1 MRAAPPFLIITTT
14 KEVGQITESQVVE
27 CLDYYYYE
35 DTSGGAY
42 VRSLFGDNILG
53 PDQFDSES
61 FRTLPNVISRLL
73 DEQVGLNDA
82 YSVSV
87 PGGKIFDQ
95 KTENKN
101 YITIPPALLEDG
113 HEKKLACLIF
123 VFILF
128 SIVGTKDSEDKYTN
142 FDFSA
147 NIALR
152 TTPSPPLNRYTSDEQ
167 EIVDGDFE
175 FTTVPNLYND
185 KGDFINST
193 LDELRSM
200 ATAFY
205 PNPQTTPPPSNTRH
219 SLYIFKQ
226 TPTTDVPDVAPFVS
240 KYDEN
245 NPTRALFCIDL
256 SKVNQDI
263 LSNTTNLRVNDAN
276 TTVESML
283 GFNKYKD
290 TLGDAGY
297 LMSKITNKNVQE
309 TTVEPPPVS

>member
-82 YSVSV
+82 YSIRP
-87 PGGKIFDQ
+87 PGRDKIFDQ
-95 KTENKN
+95 KTGNKN
-101 YITIPPALLEDG
+101 YITIPPDLLPEEADYDY
-113 HEKKLACLIF
+113 KKLACLIF

-128 SIVGTKDSEDKYTN
+128 SIVGTTKDIEDNYTS

-152 TTPSPPLNRYTSDEQ
+152 TDQPPPLNRYTSDVTIETT
-167 EIVDGDFE
+167 G
-175 FTTVPNLYND
+175 TVPNLYND
-185 KGDFINST
+185 QDFIDDT
-193 LDELRSM
+193 LPELKKM

-205 PNPQTTPPPSNTRH
+205 PKQPNDTRH

-226 TPTTDVPDVAPFVS
+226 TKTEVEPFVS
-240 KYDEN
+240 TD
-245 NPTRALFCIDL
+245 PASDTPALFCIDL
-256 SKVNQDI
+256 TKVNQDI

-283 GFNKYKD
+283 GYQKN
-290 TLGDAGY
+290 GVAGY
-297 LMSKITNKNVQE
+297 LMAVITNKNVQE
-309 TTVEPPPVS
+309 TTVEQPSPE

>member
-61 FRTLPNVISRLL
+61 FRTLPNVIARLL
-73 DEQVGLNDA
+73 DEPVGLNDA
-82 YSVSV
+82 YSISL
-87 PGGKIFDQ
+87 PGGDTPRKIFDQ
-95 KTENKN
+95 KTGNKN
-101 YITIPPALLEDG
+101 YITIPPETED
-113 HEKKLACLIF
+113 HDKKLACLIF

-128 SIVGTKDSEDKYTN
+128 SIVGTKDTEDKYTS

-152 TTPSPPLNRYTSDEQ
+152 TDPPPPPLNSYTSDVTTTNPETG
-167 EIVDGDFE
+167 ET
-175 FTTVPNLYND
+175 TTVPNLYNNQ
-185 KGDFINST
+185 GFIDVT
-193 LDELRSM
+193 MPELKKM

-205 PNPQTTPPPSNTRH
+205 PAQPNDTRH
-219 SLYIFKQ
+219 SLYIFKH
-226 TPTTDVPDVAPFVS
+226 TKTLNEVGPFVS
-240 KYDEN
+240 TVPD
-245 NPTRALFCIDL
+245 TRALFCIDL
-256 SKVNQDI
+256 TKVNQDI

-283 GFNKYKD
+283 GYQKN
-290 TLGDAGY
+290 GDAGY
-297 LMSKITNKNVQE
+297 LMAVITNKNVQE
-309 TTVEPPPVS
+309 TTVEQPPTV

>member
-1 MRAAPPFLIITTT
+1 LIITTT

-61 FRTLPNVISRLL
+61 FRTIPNVIARLL
-73 DEQVGLNDA
+73 DEPVGLNDA
-82 YSVSV
+82 YSISL
-87 PGGKIFDQ
+87 PGDTPRKIFDQ
-95 KTENKN
+95 KTGNKN
-101 YITIPPALLEDG
+101 YITIPPDLLQEDYD
-113 HEKKLACLIF
+113 KKLACLIF

-128 SIVGTKDSEDKYTN
+128 SIVGTKIEDKYTS

-152 TTPSPPLNRYTSDEQ
+152 TDPPPPLNRYTSDVTVTSTNQDTGE
-167 EIVDGDFE
+167 
-175 FTTVPNLYND
+175 TTTTPVPNLYNNQ
-185 KGDFINST
+185 GFINDT
-193 LDELRSM
+193 MPELKLM

-205 PNPQTTPPPSNTRH
+205 PEQPNDTRH
-219 SLYIFKQ
+219 SLYIFKH
-226 TPTTDVPDVAPFVS
+226 TLTLTDVKPFVS
-240 KYDEN
+240 TDPN
-245 NPTRALFCIDL
+245 APALFCIDL
-256 SKVNQDI
+256 TKVNQDI

-283 GFNKYKD
+283 GYQKN
-290 TLGDAGY
+290 GDAGY
-297 LMSKITNKNVQE
+297 LMAVITNKNVQE
-309 TTVEPPPVS
+309 TTVE

>member
-53 PDQFDSES
+53 PDQFDSEN
-61 FRTLPNVISRLL
+61 FRTIPNVIARLL
-73 DEQVGLNDA
+73 DEPVGLNDA
-82 YSVSV
+82 YSISL
-87 PGGKIFDQ
+87 PSGGKIFDQ
-95 KTENKN
+95 KTGNKN
-101 YITIPPALLEDG
+101 YITIPPDLLTED
-113 HEKKLACLIF
+113 HDKKLACLIF

-128 SIVGTKDSEDKYTN
+128 SIVGTKDTEDKYTS

-152 TTPSPPLNRYTSDEQ
+152 TDPPPPLNSYTSDVTSTNQ
-167 EIVDGDFE
+167 ETGE
-175 FTTVPNLYND
+175 TTTAPNLYNNQ
-185 KGDFINST
+185 GFIDVT
-193 LDELRSM
+193 LPELKLM

-205 PNPQTTPPPSNTRH
+205 PEQPNDTRH
-219 SLYIFKQ
+219 SLYIFKH
-226 TPTTDVPDVAPFVS
+226 TSTEVAPFVS
-240 KYDEN
+240 TDPN
-245 NPTRALFCIDL
+245 LNTPALFCIDL
-256 SKVNQDI
+256 TKVNQDI

-283 GFNKYKD
+283 GYQKN
-290 TLGDAGY
+290 GVAGY
-297 LMSKITNKNVQE
+297 LMALITNKNVQE
-309 TTVEPPPVS
+309 TTVEQPSPV